1 MSNNIEDFDIADK
14 IIEELSSNR
23 DTLYTLRQIHSIL
36 FDKYE
41 DFRKL
46 DTKKDLINKLKITFL
61 TIEGEYNNIY
71 RIVLQDKHYLIW
83 SLKEKN
89 EIISELATQPKKFS
103 GDGVIVSRN
112 EIKEEI
118 EKELE
123 NFTLFSGTNC
133 YVNVIKQ
140 MIQEKNI
147 SFMFENNLLD
157 GVNHPIQILILGND
171 FESIKKLDELTTI
184 DFNVKN
190 KEGKSCLDLAKETK
204 NCEILE
210 FVLEKTF
217 SIKTASFSKIIDNLK
232 EAQKVEFDK
241 MVESKKIIE
250 KLENE
255 IKELKS
261 NEAFEYFKSF
271 LILFLMSII
280 VKYYANYKYI

>member
-184 DFNVKN
+184 DFTVKN